1 MCLLDLGEQLVGCD
15 KPSREL
21 WLSCKQN
28 IREVSEEKAEHEII
42 STFNISLTVVTL
54 LQ

>member
-15 KPSREL
+15 KPSRDL
-21 WLSCKQN
+21 WLFCKQN
-28 IREVSEEKAEHEII
+28 IKEVEEEKAEHEI
-42 STFNISLTVVTL
+42 STFSISLTVVNL